1 MYFIIVLY
9 LPIRQNSSDM
19 SMYVNNI
26 LYDVESK
33 NAIFKFIIFSYH
45 FNILYYYAL
54 FTSISRLNILS
65 DSKFEYTP
73 MSSTLSGE

>member
-1 MYFIIVLY
+1 M
-9 LPIRQNSSDM
+9 SSTYITLG
-19 SMYVNNI
+19 SRTASPRS
-26 LYDVESK
+26 ESK
-33 NAIFKFIIFSYH
+33 NAIFKFIIFHITS
-45 FNILYYYAL
+45 IYYYAL